1 MDKLHNL
8 REGIYEMVL
17 SEALDVALRRALQD
31 HAIYATIDS
40 VDPQEAVRYLSDYV
54 RRLVQCCLKDIADRD
69 NPETLRQELALTNA
83 LVHLLGEK
91 LEDTGCEGADCV
103 WQGQQVTR
111 PDFLLKD
118 LAYTQN
124 HWEKPRW
131 IRPATSLSKSFLF
144 TNSRKDISLVSE
156 LTKEIASSD
165 RIDFLVSFIKFSGLR
180 MILPQLRQFTSR
192 GGQLR
197 VLTTTYTGATD
208 PKAIRELAALPNT
221 EVRVSY
227 NVRETRLHAKS
238 YLFHRESGFSTSY
251 IGSSN
256 LSHAAIADGLEW
268 NMKVTRQDLPGILDK
283 MEATFAVY
291 WRSREFEP
299 YTAADAQKLEQAIAY
314 ERGRGQEGGSAPA
327 VYTFEL
333 RPFSYQQVILDAL
346 QAERLERNRWRN
358 LLVAATGTGKTAISA
373 FDYRNF
379 AQSRQGRTTLLFVA
393 HRKEILEQARSCF
406 RQVLHDPNFGELFV
420 GGEHA
425 DHAEHVFLSIQSFQ
439 SQALWERVDPTY
451 YDMIIVDEFHHA
463 AADSY
468 QKLLTYFRPRVLL
481 GMTATPE
488 RMDGKDVLQYF
499 GSHIAAEIRLPDAI
513 ERRLLCPFHYFGVAD
528 TVDLSNLRWTNGQY
542 SVEELTQVFALDQ
555 VLAKRRAQAILNAV
569 ERYTADLRDV
579 RGIGFCVSKA
589 HAHFMAQY
597 CRDHGVRALALDDQ
611 TPAAERAAARTK
623 LETGKV
629 TFLFAVDLFNEGVD
643 IPAVNTVLFLRPTNS
658 LTIFLQQLGRGLRLS
673 EGKDCL
679 TVLDFVAQANRN
691 YDFAGRMRAL
701 LGTQDVAIR
710 REITEGFPHIP
721 KGCAIQLEEIAQ
733 QRILDN
739 ITARLRRAEFYQELV
754 RELYAAAGNHV
765 PSLSDFLKAAAVDA
779 GTFYNGRRTYARLCA
794 EAGITENFAVT
805 PLETLLQKA
814 FPRLLSLD
822 SPQWLQ
828 WLQKHIP
835 MPPPGP
841 VETWP
846 AVEQQYLR
854 MWQYTLW
861 QKSSAEAGFADAR
874 EALTLWADQGALTEE
889 LRQLLTLQFDGFT
902 ILPQPA
908 GLPYAC
914 ALEVYCTYSRDQI
927 FAALGVANPSSVRE
941 GVRYLADKKTDV
953 FLVTLN
959 KTEQEFSD
967 TTLYEDYSIDE
978 SLFHWQSQSRTTPES
993 PTGQRYLHQK
1003 ERGGHVL
1010 LFVRER
1016 KKESNGSTMNY
1027 TFLGQAHLVSWSGS
1041 QPISIIYHL
1050 DHPIPA
1056 KYITTTDSSGV
1067 L

>member
-1 MDKLHNL
+1 M
-8 REGIYEMVL
+8 
-17 SEALDVALRRALQD
+17 
-31 HAIYATIDS
+31 
-40 VDPQEAVRYLSDYV
+40 
-54 RRLVQCCLKDIADRD
+54 
-69 NPETLRQELALTNA
+69 
-83 LVHLLGEK
+83 
-91 LEDTGCEGADCV
+91 
-103 WQGQQVTR
+103 
-111 PDFLLKD
+111 
-118 LAYTQN
+118 
-124 HWEKPRW
+124 
-131 IRPATSLSKSFLF
+131 
-144 TNSRKDISLVSE
+144 
-156 LTKEIASSD
+156 
-165 RIDFLVSFIKFSGLR
+165 
-180 MILPQLRQFTSR
+180 
-192 GGQLR
+192 
-197 VLTTTYTGATD
+197 
-208 PKAIRELAALPNT
+208 
-221 EVRVSY
+221 
-227 NVRETRLHAKS
+227 
-238 YLFHRESGFSTSY
+238 
-251 IGSSN
+251 
-256 LSHAAIADGLEW
+256 
-268 NMKVTRQDLPGILDK
+268 
-283 MEATFAVY
+283 
-291 WRSREFEP
+291 
-299 YTAADAQKLEQAIAY
+299 
-314 ERGRGQEGGSAPA
+314 
-327 VYTFEL
+327 
-333 RPFSYQQVILDAL
+333 
-346 QAERLERNRWRN
+346 
-358 LLVAATGTGKTAISA
+358 
-373 FDYRNF
+373 
-379 AQSRQGRTTLLFVA
+379 
-393 HRKEILEQARSCF
+393 
-406 RQVLHDPNFGELFV
+406 
-420 GGEHA
+420 
-425 DHAEHVFLSIQSFQ
+425 
-439 SQALWERVDPTY
+439 
-451 YDMIIVDEFHHA
+451 
-463 AADSY
+463 
-468 QKLLTYFRPRVLL
+468 
-481 GMTATPE
+481 
-488 RMDGKDVLQYF
+488 
-499 GSHIAAEIRLPDAI
+499 
-513 ERRLLCPFHYFGVAD
+513 
-528 TVDLSNLRWTNGQY
+528 
-542 SVEELTQVFALDQ
+542 
-555 VLAKRRAQAILNAV
+555 
-569 ERYTADLRDV
+569 
-579 RGIGFCVSKA
+579 
-589 HAHFMAQY
+589 
-597 CRDHGVRALALDDQ
+597 
-611 TPAAERAAARTK
+611 
-623 LETGKV
+623 
-629 TFLFAVDLFNEGVD
+629 D

-978 SLFHWQSQSRTTPES
+978 SLFHWQSQGRTTPES